1 MAEAISD
8 YDREPG
14 PLDEA
19 EDEISEADAI
29 VPDTGSARRPLGS
42 LLTGAGHITEE
53 QLAEGLREGKTTG
66 RRLGEVVV
74 LRGWVTEDV
83 VAKLLAEQWAL
94 GYVERASI
102 FFDVEALSRLS
113 REQAQSLGALP
124 TRVKDGR
131 VVVAVAE
138 PTEERLAALRAV
150 IGDDTVVVVIPKTA
164 LDAGLRSELLSGGSA
179 HDAEAQP
186 PEVQEAANAGE
197 AVANQPR
204 PPAFDTPAAEPPV
217 FELAPFERPETSATV
232 DPPSTV
238 SEPLAVPEPFRPA
251 SPVTLDPAAV
261 ARPVGYEPPAAF
273 SRVELQLPSSESSE
287 RDLGSVVEALETA
300 AGETMALQ
308 LRVGELA
315 RRLAGIANDVAA
327 AAEQLQHSSAAPDTS
342 RFPTGSRKRQDRKR
356 R

>member
-8 YDREPG
+8 RDPAPD

-42 LLTGAGHITEE
+42 LLTGAGHITEA

-113 REQAQSLGALP
+113 REQAQSLQALP

-179 HDAEAQP
+179 PDAEAQP
-186 PEVQEAANAGE
+186 PPEVQGAANAGE
-197 AVANQPR
+197 AA
-204 PPAFDTPAAEPPV
+204 DEPPV
-217 FELAPFERPETSATV
+217 FELAPFARPETSATV
-232 DPPSTV
+232 DPPSPV
-238 SEPLAVPEPFRPA
+238 PEPLALPEPFRPA
-251 SPVTLDPAAV
+251 SPVTLGPAAA
-261 ARPVGYEPPAAF
+261 ARSVGYEPPAA
-273 SRVELQLPSSESSE
+273 RVELQ
-287 RDLGSVVEALETA
+287 LGSVVEALEAA

-327 AAEQLQHSSAAPDTS
+327 AAEQS
-342 RFPTGSRKRQDRKR
+342 GKGKKI
-356 R
+356 

>member
-8 YDREPG
+8 YDPAPG

-19 EDEISEADAI
+19 EDEISGADVI

-42 LLTGAGHITEE
+42 LLTGAGHITEA
-53 QLAEGLREGKTTG
+53 QLEEGLREGKTTG

-94 GYVERASI
+94 GYVDRASI
-102 FFDVEALSRLS
+102 FFDVEALARLT
-113 REQAQSLGALP
+113 REQAQSLEALP

-164 LDAGLRSELLSGGSA
+164 LDAGLRSELLSGSNLDDGQVDRPPEGQGAASSEEDVA
-179 HDAEAQP
+179 PEPPAAFEAQ
-186 PEVQEAANAGE
+186 Q
-197 AVANQPR
+197 
-204 PPAFDTPAAEPPV
+204 AEPPA
-217 FELAPFERPETSATV
+217 FELAPFERPEPAATV
-232 DPPSTV
+232 EPPPTV
-238 SEPLAVPEPFRPA
+238 SEPEPVRA
-251 SPVTLDPAAV
+251 EPVV
-261 ARPVGYEPPAAF
+261 YEPPAAF
-273 SRVELQLPSSESSE
+273 SRVEPPPPRPGSDKH
-287 RDLGSVVEALETA
+287 DLGSVVRALETA

-327 AAEQLQHSSAAPDTS
+327 AAEQLQRSGAEGPRVPEGGKQS
-342 RFPTGSRKRQDRKR
+342 KRP
-356 R
+356 

>member
-8 YDREPG
+8 CDRAPG

-42 LLTGAGHITEE
+42 LLTGAGHITEA

-113 REQAQSLGALP
+113 REQAQSLEALP

-186 PEVQEAANAGE
+186 RPEVQEAANAGE
-197 AVANQPR
+197 A
-204 PPAFDTPAAEPPV
+204 AAEPPV
-217 FELAPFERPETSATV
+217 FELAPF
-232 DPPSTV
+232 D
-238 SEPLAVPEPFRPA
+238 
-251 SPVTLDPAAV
+251 
-261 ARPVGYEPPAAF
+261 
-273 SRVELQLPSSESSE
+273 
-287 RDLGSVVEALETA
+287 A
-300 AGETMALQ
+300 AGDGRPTLYRLGALAFRSPSDR
-308 LRVGELA
+308 LRL
-315 RRLAGIANDVAA
+315 
-327 AAEQLQHSSAAPDTS
+327 
-342 RFPTGSRKRQDRKR
+342 
-356 R
+356 

>member
-8 YDREPG
+8 CDRAPG

-179 HDAEAQP
+179 PDAEAQP
-186 PEVQEAANAGE
+186 PGGAGSRE
-197 AVANQPR
+197 RRRRRGQ
-204 PPAFDTPAAEPPV
+204 PAAATCLRHARGRAARFRAGPLRAAGDLGDGRPTLYRLGAPGRSGAFPTGFARDPRSGGGREV
-217 FELAPFERPETSATV
+217 RRVRAARCVLAGRA
-232 DPPSTV
+232 
-238 SEPLAVPEPFRPA
+238 
-251 SPVTLDPAAV
+251 PAAV
-261 ARPVGYEPPAAF
+261 
-273 SRVELQLPSSESSE
+273 
-287 RDLGSVVEALETA
+287 
-300 AGETMALQ
+300 
-308 LRVGELA
+308 LRVLRA
-315 RRLAGIANDVAA
+315 
-327 AAEQLQHSSAAPDTS
+327 
-342 RFPTGSRKRQDRKR
+342 
-356 R
+356 

>member
-1 MAEAISD
+1 MAEALSD
-8 YDREPG
+8 CDRG
-14 PLDEA
+14 PLNEA

-179 HDAEAQP
+179 HDATAQAP
-186 PEVQEAANAGE
+186 PEVLEAANAGE
-197 AVANQPR
+197 AVANEPL
-204 PPAFDTPAAEPPV
+204 PPAFDAPAADPPV
-217 FELAPFERPETSATV
+217 FELAPFERPKTSAG
-232 DPPSTV
+232 
-238 SEPLAVPEPFRPA
+238 
-251 SPVTLDPAAV
+251 AA
-261 ARPVGYEPPAAF
+261 RSRGYEPPAAF
-273 SRVELQLPSSESSE
+273 SRVELQLPRSESSE
-287 RDLGSVVEALETA
+287 RDLGSVVDALERA
-300 AGETMALQ
+300 AGDTMALQ

-327 AAEQLQHSSAAPDTS
+327 AAEQLQHSRAAPDA
-342 RFPTGSRKRQDRKR
+342 
-356 R
+356 

>member
-8 YDREPG
+8 RDPAPD

-42 LLTGAGHITEE
+42 LLTGAGHITEA

-113 REQAQSLGALP
+113 REQAQSLQALP

-179 HDAEAQP
+179 PDAEAQP
-186 PEVQEAANAGE
+186 APEVQGAANAGE
-197 AVANQPR
+197 AAN
-204 PPAFDTPAAEPPV
+204 EPPI
-217 FELAPFERPETSATV
+217 FELAPFARPETSATV
-232 DPPSTV
+232 DPPSPAP
-238 SEPLAVPEPFRPA
+238 EPLALPEPFRPA
-251 SPVTLDPAAV
+251 SPVTLGPAAA
-261 ARPVGYEPPAAF
+261 ARSVGYEPPAA
-273 SRVELQLPSSESSE
+273 RASSS
-287 RDLGSVVEALETA
+287 
-300 AGETMALQ
+300 
-308 LRVGELA
+308 
-315 RRLAGIANDVAA
+315 
-327 AAEQLQHSSAAPDTS
+327 SSAAWWKPS
-342 RFPTGSRKRQDRKR
+342 RRRQVR
-356 R
+356 RWRCS